1 MSGFDKSLLHFFV
14 RDSLRSFSE
23 SFAPGGGENPF
34 RFSLNGR
41 KYSVHISFVHD
52 SGASREND
60 DETRIQISRS
70 QIEVQRARQAAGE
83 RVAFVGFFSDGE
95 VFVGWD
101 PRHVFSLNAATVVSI
116 YARQSMHKTVQGFNA
131 ATHTFQSR
139 YLGRD
144 SSAIALQKSVLGFYL
159 ENVERFHDLD
169 SEAQI
174 VSVLEAAGGDL
185 LAPDKNVDD
194 SVGAPL
200 GRVRDKFELVRVAYK
215 RNPRFRSQVLEAYDY
230 CCCVCGIQLALVQ
243 AAHIVPHALPEC
255 TDEVNNGLALCSN
268 HHRLYD
274 DGLLLPHPG
283 GVLRVNEARAKYL
296 SDSRRDA
303 GLDDVRAFHG
313 LSIRKPR
320 KRDQYPSEAYLEK
333 GVAVRLG

>member
-23 SFAPGGGENPF
+23 SFYPGLGDNPF

-52 SGASREND
+52 SGASRDND

-70 QIEVQRARQAAGE
+70 QIEIQRARHGAGE

-101 PRHVFSLNAATVVSI
+101 PRHVFSLNAKTVVSI
-116 YARQSMHKTVQGFNA
+116 YARQSMHKAVQDFNA
-131 ATHTFQSR
+131 ATHDFQSR
-139 YLGRD
+139 YLGRA
-144 SSAIALQKSVLGFYL
+144 SRAIALQKSALGFYL
-159 ENVERFHDLD
+159 ENIERFHDLD

-174 VSVLEAAGGDL
+174 VGVLEAVEGGL
-185 LAPDKNVDD
+185 LASDRNVEDQ
-194 SVGAPL
+194 VGVPH
-200 GRVRDKFELVRVAYK
+200 GRVRDKFELLRVAYK
-215 RNPRFRSQVLEAYDY
+215 RNPRFRTQVLEAYEHR
-230 CCCVCGIQLALVQ
+230 CCVCGIQLALVQ
-243 AAHIVPHALPEC
+243 AAHIIPHALPEC
-255 TDEVNNGLALCSN
+255 TDEVINGLALCSN

-274 DGLLLPHPG
+274 DGLLLPHSG

-296 SDSRRDA
+296 SDTGRDA
-303 GLDDVRAFHG
+303 GLDGVRAFHG

-320 KRDQYPSEAYLEK
+320 RQDQYPSEAYLEK